1 MRDRSGSSLVA
12 ATPGGLLKA
21 VVHAGLIVLALAL
34 SACVGSRGGPIP
46 YDVKNFGQPDS
57 PTTATVDA
65 DYKLAPADTIKVTV
79 FQVPDLSGDFE
90 VDLIGNIEM
99 PLIGTVRAA
108 DLTMS
113 ELDKVITAKL
123 GEKYLQNPDVSVGLK
138 ASARRNLTVDGAVN
152 QPGLYPI
159 NGPTTLMQAIAM
171 ARGASPDANAH
182 RVAVFRT
189 IDGKRM
195 AAAFDLYSVRKGEM
209 KDPEVFSGD
218 IIVVDGSRVKQIQN
232 QILGTLPI
240 IGMFGPFI
248 Y

>member
-1 MRDRSGSSLVA
+1 MRDRTRASLIPPE
-12 ATPGGLLKA
+12 TGRLGRA
-21 VVHAGLIVLALAL
+21 VVHCGMVLLAFAL
-34 SACVGSRGGPIP
+34 SGCVGTRGGPIP
-46 YDVKNFGQPDS
+46 YNVPNFGAPDS

-65 DYKLAPADTIKVTV
+65 DYKLAPADTIKITV

-90 VDLIGNIEM
+90 VDLLGNIDM

-113 ELDKVITAKL
+113 ELDKVLTAKL

-138 ASARRNLTVDGAVN
+138 MSARRNLTVDGAVN
-152 QPGLYPI
+152 QPGLYSI

-171 ARGASPDANAH
+171 ARGASQDANPH
-182 RVAVFRT
+182 RVAIFRT

-195 AAAFDLYSVRKGEM
+195 AAAFDLYSLRKGEM
-209 KDPEVFSGD
+209 KDPEVYSGD
-218 IIVVDGSRVKQIQN
+218 IIVVDGSRIKQLQN
-232 QILGTLPI
+232 QIIGTLPLV
-240 IGMFGPFI
+240 GMFSPLI